1 MKSRYKKRTALRE
14 GGLVGAM
21 AATSVA
27 GCEAPPTVTGTVIA
41 ATKRQQQQ
49 QTTGDSYVSSGDAM
63 AMIPKELTCGS

>member
-1 MKSRYKKRTALRE
+1 
-14 GGLVGAM
+14 M

-41 ATKRQQQQ
+41 ATKRQPQQQQQ